1 MAISS
6 SLVQF
11 GITVGTFALLAIGL
25 NMKFG
30 YTGLLEIGHVA
41 FYLIG
46 AYVTALLVLP
56 PAAQNPGQIYILGWS
71 WPWIP
76 AVIAGTLAA
85 GILGGL
91 VSLPAIRLREDYLA
105 ITLLGMAFIVQ
116 QIFRSERWLANGP
129 RALAGYERPLA
140 DLFPLPGETL
150 ASALLLG
157 AVIFLFW
164 TVGSIVLASI
174 GNVRNVRTNRD
185 RLLHGFLFLTTLGVG
200 YLAARRALR
209 DDGSISVPVA
219 TAGGLV
225 AGVAATLALL
235 LTPPVLNEGVVLLF
249 FGAFSVGTW
258 ALGGIAYARFYR
270 ELSLRDQG
278 YGVLFAV
285 AFLTVLVPLVILGSN
300 PSELISS
307 VGLVLTTILLGVF
320 LWGLVRISKIW
331 DRYSATPLIRI
342 IGVGAVWLFLTRY
355 WVLPL
360 IQPVKRGGIVLAV
373 GQLVQNLFWL
383 VRFDPNFGIIFGYT
397 RFLFLLVVTLVAI
410 GYYVAEVTAT
420 SPFGRVLKAIREDED
435 VATALGKNTFSYKVQ
450 SMALGSAIA
459 GMAGA
464 LTAIQFQALTWSI
477 FRVEITF
484 IVLLIVIIGGS
495 ANNRGAILGAAVY
508 WAFARGTTDLAQ
520 FFPAAAGSSVAALR
534 RVIIGALLIIILY
547 YRPQGLWGEESGVT
561 TE

>member
-30 YTGLLEIGHVA
+30 FTGLLEIGHVA

-56 PAAQNPGQIYILGWS
+56 SAAQNPGQIYILGWG

-76 AVIAGTLAA
+76 AIIAGTLAA
-85 GILGGL
+85 GVVGGL

-116 QIFRSERWLANGP
+116 QTFRSERWLANGP

-140 DLFPLPGETL
+140 GVFPLPGETM
-150 ASALLLG
+150 ASAVVLG
-157 AVIFLFW
+157 GIVFLFW

-174 GNVRNVRTNRD
+174 GNLRNIRSNRE
-185 RLLHGFLFLTTLGVG
+185 RLLHALLFLATLGIG
-200 YLAARRALR
+200 YLAARWAVKE
-209 DDGSISVPVA
+209 DGSIGVPVA
-219 TAGGLV
+219 AAGGLV
-225 AGVAATLALL
+225 AGLVATLAIL
-235 LTPPVLNEGVVLLF
+235 LTPAVLNEGVVLLF

-258 ALGGIAYARFYR
+258 TLGGIAYARFYR
-270 ELSLRDQG
+270 ELSRKDHG

-285 AFLTVLVPLVILGSN
+285 AFMFVLLPLVILGSH
-300 PSELISS
+300 PLELIST
-307 VGLVLTTILLGVF
+307 VGLILTTILLTAF
-320 LWGLVRISKIW
+320 LWGLVRIRKIW
-331 DRYSATPLIRI
+331 DRFSATPLIRI

-360 IQPVKRGGIVLAV
+360 IQPVKRGGIAFAV
-373 GQLVQNLFWL
+373 GQLVQNLLWL
-383 VRFDPNFGIIFGYT
+383 VRFDPNLGVIFGYT
-397 RFLFLLVVTLVAI
+397 RFLFVLVVTLVGV
-410 GYYVAEVTAT
+410 GYYVAEVTTT

-459 GMAGA
+459 GMAGG
-464 LTAIQFQALTWSI
+464 LTAIQFEALTWSI

-484 IVLLIVIIGGS
+484 IVLLIVIIGGT

-508 WAFARGTTDLAQ
+508 WAFARGTTDLAS

-547 YRPQGLWGEESGVT
+547 YRPEGLWGEESGVT